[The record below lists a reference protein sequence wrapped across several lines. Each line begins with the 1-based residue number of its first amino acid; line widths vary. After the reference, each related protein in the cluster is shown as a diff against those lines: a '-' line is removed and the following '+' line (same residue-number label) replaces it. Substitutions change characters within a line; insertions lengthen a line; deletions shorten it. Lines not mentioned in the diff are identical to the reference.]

1 MRRIGGASAVPK
13 LPAMAPSPV
22 VTVVVPVRD
31 GAAVIGACL
40 DAIASQRSA
49 PPYDVVV
56 VDNGSSDGTANIVRG
71 HPAGARLVSEPRPGS
86 YAARNTGVAAASGHI
101 VAFTDAD
108 CTPEPGWLAAACA
121 AIDAGAYIV
130 GGRVAMHRSMRPTIA
145 ERYDRAVYLRQE
157 DLVLHHGWAVT
168 ANLVVRRSVF
178 DAVGCFDA
186 TLPSGGDREFC
197 LRAAAAGYLVG
208 YAPEAAVG
216 HRPRTR
222 MREIWRVNRRI
233 GSGFRRSLVMTAPR
247 SWWRS
252 EELRQPFEW
261 VMQCV
266 VADGPPLRR
275 RQVAVVHAVAMAGRW
290 TGLFLGR

>member
-1 MRRIGGASAVPK
+1 MGPT
-13 LPAMAPSPV
+13 PV
-22 VTVVVPVRD
+22 VTVVIPVRD

-40 DAIASQRSA
+40 DAIASQRAA
-49 PPYDVVV
+49 PPYDIVV
-56 VDNGSSDGTANIVRG
+56 VDNGSSDGTASIVCG

-86 YAARNTGVAAASGHI
+86 YAARNTGIAAATGQI

-108 CTPEPGWLAAACA
+108 CTPDPGWLAAACA
-121 AIDAGAYIV
+121 AIDTGADII
-130 GGRVAMHRSMRPTIA
+130 GGRIAMHRSPRPTVA

-178 DAVGCFDA
+178 DVVGCFDA

-197 LRAAAAGYLVG
+197 LRAAAAGYPVA
-208 YAPEAAVG
+208 YAADVMVG

-233 GSGFRRSLVMTAPR
+233 GSGFRRSLDVRA
-247 SWWRS
+247 WWRS
-252 EELRQPFEW
+252 AELRQPLEW

-266 VADGPPLRR
+266 AADGPPLRR
-275 RQVAVVHAVAMAGRW
+275 RQVAVVHAVAVAGRW
-290 TGLFLGR
+290 TGLFIGR

>member
-1 MRRIGGASAVPK
+1 
-13 LPAMAPSPV
+13 MAPSPV

-31 GAAVIGACL
+31 GAAVIGECL
-40 DAIASQRSA
+40 DAIASQRDA

-56 VDNGSSDGTANIVRG
+56 VDNGSSDGTADIARA
-71 HPAGARLVSEPRPGS
+71 HPTGARLVSEPQPGS
-86 YAARNTGVAAASGHI
+86 YAARNAGIAAATGQI
-101 VAFTDAD
+101 LAFTDAD
-108 CTPEPGWLAAACA
+108 CTPDPGWLAAACA
-121 AIDAGAYIV
+121 AIDAGHDIV
-130 GGRVAMHRSMRPTIA
+130 GGRIAMHRSTQPTVV

-178 DAVGCFDA
+178 DAVGRFDA

-197 LRAAAAGYLVG
+197 LRAASAGYPVG
-208 YAPEAAVG
+208 YATEAVVG

-233 GSGFRRSLVMTAPR
+233 GSGFRRSLAVPA
-247 SWWRS
+247 WWRS
-252 EELRQPFEW
+252 EELRQPLEW

-266 VADGPPLRR
+266 AADGPPLRR
-275 RQVAVVHAVAMAGRW
+275 RQVAGVHAVAMVARW
-290 TGLFLGR
+290 IGLFTGR